1 MHHTV
6 PDCFEYIKVIKAY
19 DKRIFLHG
27 DTVCGGGILWGE
39 LPAADSENS
48 SCFTA
53 NYVAT
58 GQTVVYIAATLVNLL
73 PSLHI
78 SSACV

>member
-1 MHHTV
+1 M
-6 PDCFEYIKVIKAY
+6 
-19 DKRIFLHG
+19 
-27 DTVCGGGILWGE
+27 LWRK
-39 LPAADSENS
+39 LPADSENS

-58 GQTVVYIAATLVNLL
+58 GQTVVYIATTLVNLL

-78 SSACV
+78 SSVCLCVRECVRHPTVPQPSGRLVVLEEGVLLPKYKVG